1 MMLFNYICNPS
12 QVIQMNQQ
20 QILVMKREL
29 NIFDNEEKKTYMLI
43 LEGTF
48 SDDITTT
55 AKSFQ
60 EDPYNSK
67 QCQNKKE

>member
-1 MMLFNYICNPS
+1 
-12 QVIQMNQQ
+12 MNQQ
-20 QILVMKREL
+20 QILLMKREL

-48 SDDITTT
+48 SSDDITTT